1 MAQASRA
8 SSNRRSSPVALAVV
22 VLCLGFGWVLLV
34 AGTRLHEMIV
44 GAGAVVLATLYLRTV
59 HKSSRNALRLEWKDL
74 AQCWRIP
81 WYMVSD
87 TWVVTRVLISD
98 LLHLRPA
105 GSYYR
110 VCGFASSKRDPARLG
125 RGVLT
130 ILYMTAT
137 PNSIVLG
144 IDSQSSRMLFH
155 QLERASVPK
164 MARSLGAQP

>member
-1 MAQASRA
+1 MAHVSRTF
-8 SSNRRSSPVALAVV
+8 SNRRTSRGVTVVVAL
-22 VLCLGFGWVLLV
+22 CLASGWILLV

-44 GAGAVVLATLYLRTV
+44 GAGAVVLATLYLRMV
-59 HKSSRNALRLEWKDL
+59 HESSHNSLRLRWKDL

-81 WYMVSD
+81 WYMVCD
-87 TWVVTRVLISD
+87 TGVVTRVLIAD
-98 LLHLRPA
+98 LLQLRPA

-110 VCGFASSKRDPARLG
+110 VRGFASSKHDPATVG

-130 ILYMTAT
+130 VLYMTAT

-144 IDSQSSRMLFH
+144 IEPQSGRMLFH

-164 MARSLGAQP
+164 MAQSLGVQS